1 MTQQATNDNDEL
13 STLERAICWA
23 FLECPDIR
31 AHYAAQGVGMDDWCQ
46 ALGMPPTRSRIT
58 YDQLAARYHLS
69 PATIQKIER
78 TALGKIKRK
87 LLTDNQQ
94 Q

>member
-1 MTQQATNDNDEL
+1 MPNHALNNDDDL

-23 FLECPDIR
+23 LLECPDIR
-31 AHYAAQGVGMDDWCQ
+31 AHYAAQGVSMDDWCH
-46 ALGMPPTRSRIT
+46 ALGMPPARSRIT

-78 TALGKIKRK
+78 VALDKIKRK
-87 LLTDNQQ
+87 LLTDIQ
-94 Q
+94 